1 MKQLRLSLAVLLALA
16 AWGGAAPSVGAQSRG
31 KITGIVSGP
40 SGPIGGLTVNI
51 VNNAGAVVGTA
62 VTAQNGAYTV
72 ENLAVGNYTIQV
84 VSASGSVVSTGVG
97 AVSAT
102 SLTTTVNLS
111 LTASQLASVAG
122 AAGGG
127 GVLGLTTAT
136 KVVLAT
142 AAAAGTGVL
151 LFAATRSDSSP
162 TR

>member
-16 AWGGAAPSVGAQSRG
+16 AWGGAAPLAGAQSTG

-40 SGPIGGLTVNI
+40 GGPVGGLTVNI

-72 ENLAVGNYTIQV
+72 EKLAVGNYTIQV
-84 VSASGSVVSTGVG
+84 VSASGSVVGTGMG

-111 LTASQLASVAG
+111 LTASQLASMAG
-122 AAGGG
+122 AASGGG
-127 GVLGLTTAT
+127 GLTTAT

-142 AAAAGTGVL
+142 AAAAGTGL
-151 LFAATRSDSSP
+151 LLYTATRSDSSP